1 MHIQKKS
8 AEEIA
13 AEIVVEAHRFEDPK
27 IIIANIAKKIKYYR
41 IECPECLEQ
50 ARLLGMSGSRE
61 VSLLARIQD
70 LERSLSEKD
79 RMIRDLQIRDTRKTS
94 VDERHNPPDEYKS
107 IPRSKT

>member
-1 MHIQKKS
+1 MRSSCIGEGATHHNACDCRE
-8 AEEIA
+8 AEFKHWKD
-13 AEIVVEAHRFEDPK
+13 EAM
-27 IIIANIAKKIKYYR
+27 
-41 IECPECLEQ
+41 EQ